1 MLHVEVI
8 VWSNFMK
15 AGAESQLRLFERVS
29 SGYRFSGLTVKWLA
43 KAFRK
48 NEFFHDIANG
58 GKAW

>member
-43 KAFRK
+43 KALVK
-48 NEFFHDIANG
+48 NELFHDIANG